1 MTPLAPETIRA
12 RTRPAAVL
20 FVFFAELAWALLV
33 ATPVHAWAGRVW
45 GAHPDGD
52 AVLFTP
58 GGRDLMVWLGQSDA
72 ALGVTAR
79 TTIVLIAVGAVLMQ
93 LPLGALLASLAFG
106 RDEDERPLRIVSAL
120 RAGMSAFL
128 PLAVLL
134 VLGTVAS
141 VVLLA
146 LGALASSAVDH
157 GLTERLGDARAF
169 RAHIVTF
176 GLFAAIACVVGVFVD
191 LARAAVGRDVGLAAA
206 NGTPSSAWNILLC
219 GVKTALTTSRQALP
233 RATLA
238 WAWRAVATTP
248 ASFLRSIT
256 TWNWNSWV
264 CLDWRILCAP
274 RFLPRWRN
282 AGPRV
287 SA

>member
-1 MTPLAPETIRA
+1 
-12 RTRPAAVL
+12 
-20 FVFFAELAWALLV
+20 
-33 ATPVHAWAGRVW
+33 
-45 GAHPDGD
+45 
-52 AVLFTP
+52 
-58 GGRDLMVWLGQSDA
+58 MVWLGQSDA

-79 TTIVLIAVGAVLMQ
+79 TTMVLIAVGAVLMQ

-157 GLTERLGDARAF
+157 GLTARLGDARAF

-191 LARAAVGRDVGLAAA
+191 LARAAIGRDVGLAAA
-206 NGTPSSAWNILLC
+206 NGTESSAWNILLS

-238 WAWRAVATTP
+238 WAWRAVVGLILIALGYAAAEALGGRGGPGLLALFFVHQAVVLARVALRASWMARALALVAPVQDTREPVPARTP
-248 ASFLRSIT
+248 LAAEPT
-256 TWNWNSWV
+256 
-264 CLDWRILCAP
+264 
-274 RFLPRWRN
+274 
-282 AGPRV
+282 
-287 SA
+287 